1 VTSSRLNAVTKTRS
15 MSVSIVHPG
24 LVSRPT
30 SRHTDFGRLIWTN
43 VAFDADVVS
52 WDLSALPD
60 RGRIRHHIKE
70 ASGYGIDEWSLSL
83 TIQLND
89 AEFEGALKQS
99 QIRKGQRGGSASD
112 HPQGFLRID
121 YSGKKTL
128 HDAGRA
134 DAVTGLDRD
143 GLFAANQKDYKQ
155 GSRSMDFFAQLEKTL
170 PDYADAMLL
179 TTVSG
184 HVYV

>member
-1 VTSSRLNAVTKTRS
+1 
-15 MSVSIVHPG
+15 
-24 LVSRPT
+24 
-30 SRHTDFGRLIWTN
+30 
-43 VAFDADVVS
+43 VS
-52 WDLSALPD
+52 WDLSASPE

-70 ASGYGIDEWSLSL
+70 ASSYGINEWSLSL

-99 QIRKGQRGGSASD
+99 QIRKGQRGGSVSD

-121 YSGKKTL
+121 YSGENML
-128 HDAGRA
+128 QDVDPPDA
-134 DAVTGLDRD
+134 DTGLDRD
-143 GLFAANQKDYKQ
+143 GLFAANQKDYEQ
-155 GSRSMDFFAQLEKTL
+155 GSRSMDFFTQLEQTL